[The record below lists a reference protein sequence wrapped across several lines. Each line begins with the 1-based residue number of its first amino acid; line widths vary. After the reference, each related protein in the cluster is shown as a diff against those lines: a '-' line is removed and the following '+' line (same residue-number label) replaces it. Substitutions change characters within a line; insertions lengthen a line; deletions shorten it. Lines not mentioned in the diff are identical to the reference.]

1 MGLFDVFHKA
11 KPAAPDAPPVAVR
24 PAVNAYSPVTE
35 RYPTEFRAEMASVG
49 LLTPAEVEAALELIC
64 GGDGCMNQHRYH
76 QPVFDQF
83 FRGKTWRWPWYDL
96 WKARFEAF
104 GSFPVRWPAFLAHE
118 PPSVEEVVTRMTVAN
133 LKVLMTSA
141 GLAYPETAKG
151 AALRS
156 LALESA
162 QGRAA
167 LQAATDWAASVETVY
182 KPQGF
187 PEYTMLMRTIL
198 FRAKC
203 NSDRSRASALGRTGW
218 SPIGVDKQDQR
229 FIDYALSLDPNASTP
244 LYPGDVTVMRSDG
257 PNFAE

>member
-1 MGLFDVFHKA
+1 MGLFDVFRKP
-11 KPAAPDAPPVAVR
+11 KPAAPDVPSVMAR
-24 PAVNAYSPVTE
+24 PATSAYASVTE
-35 RYPTEFRAEMASVG
+35 RYATEFRAEMASVG
-49 LLTPAEVEAALELIC
+49 LLTPSEIEAAVVLIC

-76 QPVFDQF
+76 QQVFDQF
-83 FRGKTWRWPWYDL
+83 FRDKAWSWPWYDT
-96 WKARFEAF
+96 WKARFEDF
-104 GSFPVRWPAFLAHE
+104 GAFPVRWPAFRPYE
-118 PPSVEEVVTRMTVAN
+118 PPSAQEVVTRLTVAN

-141 GLAYPETAKG
+141 GLVYPDTAKG

-162 QGRAA
+162 ESCAA
-167 LQAATDWAASVETVY
+167 LQTSPTWPTIVETVF
-182 KPQGF
+182 KPRGF

-203 NSDRSRASALGRTGW
+203 NSDRSRSSALGRTGW

-229 FIDYALSLDPNASTP
+229 FIDYALSLDPNSSTP